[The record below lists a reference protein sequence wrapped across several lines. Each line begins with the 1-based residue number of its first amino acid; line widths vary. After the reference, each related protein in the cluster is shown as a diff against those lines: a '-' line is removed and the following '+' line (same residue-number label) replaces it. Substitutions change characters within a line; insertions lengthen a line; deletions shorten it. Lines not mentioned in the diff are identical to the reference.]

1 MSGEHPPNLS
11 HRLRQVQRLLEHP
24 GLDGVFGR
32 DWATIDPDTG
42 DLVFDRVTAD
52 RLQMVLWRL
61 DALDEEQMARL
72 TERRSRDRD
81 EAEHQRRSAPVA
93 APSVPVDVL
102 VGPHLGGQQ

>member
-1 MSGEHPPNLS
+1 M
-11 HRLRQVQRLLEHP
+11 
-24 GLDGVFGR
+24 
-32 DWATIDPDTG
+32 
-42 DLVFDRVTAD
+42 DRVSFTAMKDGTAEDYAFLNEHEVEYARGTAD